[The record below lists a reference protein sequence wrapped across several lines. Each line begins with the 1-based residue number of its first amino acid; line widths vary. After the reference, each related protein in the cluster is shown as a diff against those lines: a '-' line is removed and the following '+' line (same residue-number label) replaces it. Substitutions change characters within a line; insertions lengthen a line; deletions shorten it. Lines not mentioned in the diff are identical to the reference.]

1 MSEPLKLPVLPLRE
15 LVLFPGVSMPI
26 AVGRSG
32 TLKAIEAAR
41 TSDEPLVLA
50 VTQRQN
56 TNKVTPE
63 GLYSIG
69 VIARIDQI
77 QRSLAGIQVL
87 LQCERRGMAVRYEH
101 TENGFLQA
109 VVRDVEEIHPTDVE
123 EPAFVALH
131 QEAQSRA
138 AELAQK
144 SGLSEDT
151 VRQVLSG
158 VEEPGRLADLVAGY
172 IDIDPGERQSLLE
185 TLSVEERL
193 RRVLIHVQRQLE
205 VITAREDLQSKV
217 QEELGDRQRE
227 MFLREQLK
235 TIQRELGEDDVDA
248 ELEELEA
255 KLDSLEL
262 PPEARKEVDREFKRL
277 TRIGREA
284 MEAQVIR
291 TFLETIS
298 ELPWS
303 ERSKE
308 KLDLPEAET
317 ILNEDHYGLADVKD
331 RVLEFLAV
339 RQLRLEIEAREAEEA
354 ERLEQEVQEN
364 LEEAAAAGD
373 EPDLVDAPEDV
384 ADVDI
389 EAAKK
394 PHQDDRH
401 KAPILL
407 FTGPPGVGKTSLAK
421 SIARSMGREYVR
433 ISLGGARD
441 EADIRGHRRTY
452 VGAMPGRVIKGM
464 KQAGTKNPVFLLDE
478 IDKLGVS
485 FHGDPSS
492 ALLEVLDPAQ
502 NDSFTDHYLGVPFDL
517 SEVMFICTANFPQ
530 NIPGPLLD
538 RMERIEFSSYTEREK
553 LAIAR
558 QYLIPR
564 QLRQNGLSEEQ
575 IQLPDE
581 TVKKVIS
588 EFTHE
593 AGVRQLEREIG
604 RLARKVARKV
614 ASREVESL
622 DVDTDAVVDLLGR
635 PKVRPEKKA
644 ERDQIGVATAMYYTP
659 VGGDIM
665 FVEASGMPGKGELVL
680 TGQLGDVMKESARA
694 AWSYAKAHASALH
707 IKKKDF
713 QQDVHIHVP
722 AGAIPKDGPSAGVTM
737 ATALVSTLSKR
748 PVRHDIAMTGEITLN
763 GRVLPIGG
771 VKEKILGGVRAG
783 IRTFVLP
790 KDNEHDLEDLPEEVR
805 EMIEVVTVSELGEV
819 LALALRDAVFQDGR
833 LLFSGMSK
841 KDVKPLSPDVQH

>member
-364 LEEAAAAGD
+364 LEEAAAACGEEGVPAED
-373 EPDLVDAPEDV
+373 RPGVVEDV
-384 ADVDI
+384 
-389 EAAKK
+389 
-394 PHQDDRH
+394 
-401 KAPILL
+401 
-407 FTGPPGVGKTSLAK
+407 
-421 SIARSMGREYVR
+421 
-433 ISLGGARD
+433 
-441 EADIRGHRRTY
+441 GH
-452 VGAMPGRVIKGM
+452 VVSANLRV
-464 KQAGTKNPVFLLDE
+464 
-478 IDKLGVS
+478 
-485 FHGDPSS
+485 
-492 ALLEVLDPAQ
+492 
-502 NDSFTDHYLGVPFDL
+502 
-517 SEVMFICTANFPQ
+517 
-530 NIPGPLLD
+530 
-538 RMERIEFSSYTEREK
+538 
-553 LAIAR
+553 
-558 QYLIPR
+558 
-564 QLRQNGLSEEQ
+564 
-575 IQLPDE
+575 
-581 TVKKVIS
+581 
-588 EFTHE
+588 
-593 AGVRQLEREIG
+593 
-604 RLARKVARKV
+604 
-614 ASREVESL
+614 
-622 DVDTDAVVDLLGR
+622 
-635 PKVRPEKKA
+635 
-644 ERDQIGVATAMYYTP
+644 
-659 VGGDIM
+659 
-665 FVEASGMPGKGELVL
+665 
-680 TGQLGDVMKESARA
+680 
-694 AWSYAKAHASALH
+694 
-707 IKKKDF
+707 
-713 QQDVHIHVP
+713 
-722 AGAIPKDGPSAGVTM
+722 
-737 ATALVSTLSKR
+737 
-748 PVRHDIAMTGEITLN
+748 
-763 GRVLPIGG
+763 
-771 VKEKILGGVRAG
+771 
-783 IRTFVLP
+783 
-790 KDNEHDLEDLPEEVR
+790 
-805 EMIEVVTVSELGEV
+805 
-819 LALALRDAVFQDGR
+819 
-833 LLFSGMSK
+833 
-841 KDVKPLSPDVQH
+841 